1 VIRIAHESNGEGPP
15 LLLIQGLGYPRW
27 GWEPLAA
34 PLAKSFRVITF
45 DNRGIGESET
55 PRGPYTTRM
64 LAEDAVGVLDSLG
77 IERAHVCGA
86 SLGGMV
92 AQEVA
97 VGWPERVDRL
107 VLFCTTPGNG
117 AFPMPKQTV
126 QLFEEAWA
134 MPPEVAIK
142 RFTENSL
149 ATAGPIADE
158 IARRRIAEPPNR
170 EGWLGQVAAGTNFQ
184 GVDLAAIRARTLVL
198 HGTED
203 NVIDVRNAGLL
214 AERVPSARLV
224 LMAGV
229 GHMFWWEQPE
239 RVVTIV
245 REFLS

>member
-1 VIRIAHESNGEGPP
+1 VIRIAYETHGGGPP

-27 GWEPLAA
+27 GWDPLAT

-55 PRGPYTTRM
+55 PPGPYSTRM
-64 LAEDAVGVLDSLG
+64 LAEDAVGVLDALG
-77 IERAHVCGA
+77 LERAHVCGA

-97 VGWPERVDRL
+97 VSWPERVDRL

-117 AFPMPKQTV
+117 AYPMPEQTV
-126 QLFEEAWA
+126 RLFEESWA
-134 MPPEVAIK
+134 MAPEVAIK

-149 ATAGPIADE
+149 ATSSPVVE
-158 IARRRIAEPPNR
+158 ELTRRRIAEPPNSD
-170 EGWLGQVAAGTNFQ
+170 GWLAQAAAGRGFQ
-184 GVDLAAIRARTLVL
+184 GVELADIRARTLVV

-214 AERVPSARLV
+214 AERIDGARLV
-224 LMAGV
+224 LVAGV